1 MAFKQRLSYYR
12 RVFSAYLTP
21 ATSQL
26 TFWHDEPVVNE
37 SFQKDALGEYYMLFG
52 SKADYGGAFD
62 KAGVPLL
69 DYRGKIGLQYN
80 PIAIAQYGLG
90 NYDLYR
96 RTKDT
101 ERERKFLTA
110 ADWLVSNLQ
119 ANPNGQWVWNH
130 DFDWEYREP
139 LKAPWYSALAQG
151 QGISLLVRSHA
162 ETGEAAYLDAARR
175 AFAAMMTPMDD
186 GGVAF
191 IDNAGK
197 TWLEEYIVS
206 PPTHILNGFIWASW
220 GVHDYFLATG
230 DRNAEDLFDRTVE
243 TLRMN
248 LPIYDTGFW
257 SLYEQS
263 GTRLRMLASPFYHA
277 LHIVQLDVMHRLT
290 GESIFRDY
298 SVKWDEYRRSRLK
311 RWRAL
316 GLKALFKL
324 RHY

>member
-1 MAFKQRLSYYR
+1 MAERSTRRAYRCWITAARSGSSTTRLQSPNTVWATTISTAGPR
-12 RVFSAYLTP
+12 TP
-21 ATSQL
+21 NA
-26 TFWHDEPVVNE
+26 
-37 SFQKDALGEYYMLFG
+37 
-52 SKADYGGAFD
+52 
-62 KAGVPLL
+62 
-69 DYRGKIGLQYN
+69 
-80 PIAIAQYGLG
+80 
-90 NYDLYR
+90 
-96 RTKDT
+96 
-101 ERERKFLTA
+101 REIFLTA

-119 ANPNGQWVWNH
+119 ANPNGEWVWNH

-162 ETGEAAYLDAARR
+162 ETGRDAYLDAAQR
-175 AFAAMMTPMDD
+175 AFGAMMASIDA
-186 GGVAF
+186 GGVGF
-191 IDNAGK
+191 LDNAGN
-197 TWLEEYIVS
+197 TWLEEYIVT
-206 PPTHILNGFIWASW
+206 PPTHVLNGFIWASW
-220 GVHDYFLATG
+220 GVYDYFLASG
-230 DRNAEDLFDRTVE
+230 DRNAEDLFGRTIE
-243 TLRMN
+243 TLKMN
-248 LPIYDTGFW
+248 LSIYDTGFW

-298 SVKWDEYRRSRLK
+298 SLKWDEYRRSRLK